1 MGVTFD
7 NVEKIFVFDFG
18 HDGTEDIELSI
29 RSAVDSAHKKI
40 NLYHYDVVVMPQTR
54 TKINQ
59 YMLRYVYRFNQPRLL
74 KVEDVLSKQLD
85 DDLLSRI
92 RQQNVLVI
100 EDVTTN
106 GSTQN
111 EILRTLRN
119 LNKDNEITI
128 FSLIGRKDLMAES
141 L

>member
-40 NLYHYDVVVMPQTR
+40 NLYHYDVVVMPKTR

>member
-40 NLYHYDVVVMPQTR
+40 NLYHYDVVVMPKTR

-59 YMLRYVYRFNQPRLL
+59 YMLRYIYRFNQPRLL